1 VTKPDIN
8 THTHDARPP
17 RFSKRLQG
25 YILILLAVSLLW
37 AAQHYDRTA
46 QQGHHRL
53 LVSTAKTRGDV
64 FEKSVVL
71 VLHHLKSGA
80 LGIVINK
87 GDEGGPVGH
96 DKVFTVHT
104 LDKRVNETAPLADIG
119 LGLVEG
125 AAAAEK
131 LAAQKPAW
139 HLTVKG
145 YAGWSGR
152 QLDYEINEGEWRVLH
167 FDPALAQMSGE
178 AMWIAAD
185 KKAGA
190 ADK

>member
-1 VTKPDIN
+1 MNV
-8 THTHDARPP
+8 AQQL
-17 RFSKRLQG
+17 FSKRLQG
-25 YILILLAVSLLW
+25 YILIALAVALFW
-37 AAQHYDRTA
+37 TAQHYDRTA

-53 LVSTAKTRGDV
+53 LVSTSKTRGDV

-87 GDEGGPVGH
+87 HGAGGPVGH

-104 LDKRVNETAPLADIG
+104 LDKRIAETAPLAEIG

-125 AAAAEK
+125 RESAKKIAALRPE
-131 LAAQKPAW
+131 W
-139 HLTVKG
+139 HLTAEG

-152 QLDYEINEGEWRVLH
+152 QLDYEINEGEWRVIP
-167 FDPALAQMSGE
+167 FDLAIARLQGD
-178 AMWIAAD
+178 AMWDAAD
-185 KKAGA
+185 KRATELEKR
-190 ADK
+190 